1 MWSKESDKGDGT
13 LKIHFTQSTL
23 AKIAP
28 RGKPYW
34 INDDE
39 SNLRLYVGAGG
50 SMVWYYDYRDA
61 SGKRGSRKIGGAD
74 SLTVAQAREMAQ
86 KLGGKIAQG
95 ENIRKEKPAEK
106 LTLGSYLN
114 GVYFRAANQNLKS
127 ADETIRKIKADF
139 AKHFDKPID
148 ELTPIMFEKWR
159 TNRLEAGAKA
169 ATVNRTLSALRS
181 ALNWGVKS
189 GLIESNPLQR
199 LGKLKESDSRSIVRY
214 LSEDERERLEAALIS
229 RERILQKKNGGEAR
243 GEFWDYLRPAVL
255 VSLNTGI
262 RRNTLFSLV
271 WGDVDFSSQSLSLR
285 GEISKN
291 GKTARIPLNDDA
303 YDIFSSWREQSEK
316 RGDNDLIF
324 PSPKT
329 GGKLENARRSWED
342 VLRKAGIENF
352 RWHDMRHDFASQ
364 LVMRG
369 VDLTVVCELLNHS
382 NLKLTMRYAH
392 LAPKQKLDAV
402 QALNRRPK
410 GEKIIGRIRS
420 AQGS

>member
-1 MWSKESDKGDGT
+1 MR
-13 LKIHFTQSTL
+13 FTQSNVSTL
-23 AKIAP
+23 QVKD
-28 RGKPYW
+28 KPYW
-34 INDDE
+34 ITDE
-39 SNLRLYVGAGG
+39 GCDNLRLYVGTRNKT
-50 SMVWYYDYRDA
+50 WYVDYREANGKKAHRKLGPADA
-61 SGKRGSRKIGGAD
+61 
-74 SLTVAQAREMAQ
+74 LTVAQAREMARDVAT
-86 KLGGKIAQG
+86 KVTKG
-95 ENIRKEKPAEK
+95 ESVKKEKPAEK
-106 LTLGSYLN
+106 LTLGSYLKDA
-114 GVYFRAANQNLKS
+114 YFRAASQNLKS
-127 ADETIRKIKADF
+127 ADDPIRKITADF
-139 AKHFDKPID
+139 ATYFDKPID

-159 TNRLEAGAKA
+159 TKRLEAGAKA
-169 ATVNRTLSALRS
+169 ATVNRTLSTLRS
-181 ALNWGVKS
+181 ALNWGIKS
-189 GLIESNPLQR
+189 GLIESNPIQR

-214 LSEDERERLEAALIS
+214 LSDDERERLEAALIS
-229 RERILQKKNGGEAR
+229 RERILQKKNGGETR

-271 WGDVDFSSQSLSLR
+271 WGDVDFSSQPLSLR

-303 YDIFSSWREQSEK
+303 YDILSSWREQSEK
-316 RGDNDLIF
+316 HGDDDLIF

-329 GGKLENARRSWED
+329 GDKLENARRSWEG
-342 VLRKAGIENF
+342 VLREAGIENF

-402 QALNRRPK
+402 QALNRRTK
-410 GEKIIGRIRS
+410 D
-420 AQGS
+420 QL

>member
-1 MWSKESDKGDGT
+1 V
-13 LKIHFTQSTL
+13 KIHLTQTTVSAL
-23 AKIAP
+23 KAKD
-28 RGKPYW
+28 KPYW
-34 INDDE
+34 ITDE
-39 SNLRLYVGAGG
+39 GCQNLRLYIG
-50 SMVWYYDYRDA
+50 SSKKVWYAAYQNE
-61 SGKRGSRKIGGAD
+61 SGKYQSRKLGPAD
-74 SLTVAQAREMAQ
+74 ALTVAQAREMARYVAA
-86 KLGGKIAQG
+86 KVAKG
-95 ENIRKEKPAEK
+95 ESVKKERSAEK
-106 LTLGSYLN
+106 ITLGSYLKDA
-114 GVYFRAANQNLKS
+114 YFRAASQNLKS
-127 ADETIRKIKADF
+127 SDETIRKITADF
-139 AKHFDKPID
+139 ATYFDKPID

-159 TNRLEAGAKA
+159 TKRLEAGAKA
-169 ATVNRTLSALRS
+169 ATVNRTLSTLRS
-181 ALNWGVKS
+181 ALNWGIKS
-189 GLIESNPLQR
+189 GLIESNPIQR

-214 LSEDERERLEAALIS
+214 LSDDEREHLENALIS
-229 RERILQKKNGGEAR
+229 RERILQKKNGGEIR

-303 YDIFSSWREQSEK
+303 YDILSSWREQSEK
-316 RGDNDLIF
+316 RGDDDLIF

-329 GGKLENARRSWED
+329 GDKLENARRSWEG
-342 VLRKAGIENF
+342 VLREAGIENF

-402 QALNRRPK
+402 QALNRRTK
-410 GEKIIGRIRS
+410 GDKIIGRIKKAS
-420 AQGS
+420 A

>member
-1 MWSKESDKGDGT
+1 MK
-13 LKIHFTQSTL
+13 LTQSKIDGIKHSENRQYITDDDMPGLTL
-23 AKIAP
+23 I
-28 RGKPYW
+28 
-34 INDDE
+34 
-39 SNLRLYVGAGG
+39 VGAT
-50 SMVWYYDYRDA
+50 SKVWYYVFRDA
-61 SGKRGSRKIGGAD
+61 NGKKGRRKLGRAEV
-74 SLTVAQAREMAQ
+74 LTVAQAREEV
-86 KLGGKIAQG
+86 KKFGGKVAQG

-106 LTLGSYLN
+106 LTLGSYLKD
-114 GVYFRAANQNLKS
+114 VYFRVANQNLKS
-127 ADETIRKIKADF
+127 ADETIRKITADF
-139 AKHFDKPID
+139 AKYFNKPID
-148 ELTPIMFEKWR
+148 ELTPVMFEKWR

-169 ATVNRTLSALRS
+169 ATVNRTLSTLRS
-181 ALNWGVKS
+181 SLNWGVKS

-199 LGKLKESDSRSIVRY
+199 MGKLKESDSKSIIRY
-214 LSEDERERLEAALIS
+214 LSDDERERLESALTE
-229 RERILQKKNGGEAR
+229 RETRLQKKNGGETC

-271 WGDVDFSSQSLSLR
+271 WSDVDFQAQALSLR

-303 YDIFSSWREQSEK
+303 YDVLSSWREQSEK
-316 RGDNDLIF
+316 RGDVDLIF

-329 GGKLENARRSWED
+329 GEKLENARRAWEG
-342 VLRKAGIENF
+342 VLREAGIENF

-392 LAPKQKLDAV
+392 LAPKQKLNAV
-402 QALNRRPK
+402 QALNRRTK
-410 GEKIIGRIRS
+410 GYKIIGRIRK
-420 AQGS
+420 AQND